1 MTASSSEL
9 DARWLAA
16 LARLVDRAAH
26 ELKGALNGVSVNQ
39 EVIRSRAGKPNTSAA
54 SVSSFAAAAAD
65 QLDVVISLTEAL
77 LALTRRAR
85 EPVDVGAEVRRIAI
99 LLGAAARS
107 DGKRLTIDDAMAW
120 SSVGATSASG
130 SAVRL
135 AICECLLVAVDGS
148 TDVRCVALADERAPG
163 MRIESGE
170 GNAVMVEPE
179 IVAAAADAGI
189 TIRAEPSAVLISF
202 PR

>member
-39 EVIRSRAGKPNTSAA
+39 EVIRSRAEKPNTSAA

-107 DGKRLTIDDAMAW
+107 DGKRPSISYGKRLSAPDSHRVTA
-120 SSVGATSASG
+120 SCSVVTRILMRPDRRSA
-130 SAVRL
+130 
-135 AICECLLVAVDGS
+135 
-148 TDVRCVALADERAPG
+148 
-163 MRIESGE
+163 
-170 GNAVMVEPE
+170 
-179 IVAAAADAGI
+179 
-189 TIRAEPSAVLISF
+189 
-202 PR
+202 